1 MTAAIGEPIAAG
13 IIVSLFNKYILNG
26 RWRFQCCC
34 APEETPDREELR
46 SNSSGSCPSS
56 EAGAINADLSYNH
69 VHVGGG

>member
-34 APEETPDREELR
+34 ASEEPPEREDLR
-46 SNSSGSCPSS
+46 SNSFGSCPPS
-56 EAGAINADLSYNH
+56 EAGPINADLAHKH
-69 VHVGGG
+69 VHVDGG